1 MADEDESFL
10 SSAIGGTAVQ
20 GPIAELFDVTP
31 VDRDEG
37 RRIMDAGDASAL
49 VILPAGLQEAVLGRG
64 TAEIQLVTNP
74 SQRILPGMIEEAL
87 EIAVELAFY
96 GERLLGGPARRILD
110 GPPGGGDFFSNA
122 AVAELSTAIN
132 TRLQELGDTLS
143 PPVLTVEYADPPDAD
158 ETDAPQSVTDTGV
171 IFLPGMIFMSIL
183 FTAQGMSGDVWT
195 EKRLGTLRRAASA
208 PPPMAAVLAGKL
220 LAGGALVGVVA
231 VVGVAVGMVL
241 LDLPPLHAPLAVLWI
256 TFAGTVMLSYFVLL
270 QLLASGQQAGNLL
283 STLVLFPLVMLGG
296 SFFPFEAMPEWMAAI
311 GRWTPNGLALVH
323 LAGNQA
329 VLTFDRRGEDL
340 NRVYDQ
346 LRVGR
351 AVYTVLADLAAASLL
366 DGEPSP
372 EAFAALA
379 AAPRTVTLQVS
390 PAGRRETPPTGYS
403 QAIPGTM
410 VMFTM
415 LVLLSSGGTQ
425 LVIERKEGLLRRL
438 ASTPVRPASVVAGKW
453 TARMALGLVQVGFAM
468 LLGRVLFGMD
478 WGAAVGMVGL
488 VLAAWAAFNASLA
501 LLLGNFART
510 EGQMAGI
517 GMLGTMALAALG
529 GCWWPIEITPA
540 WMQALALWL
549 PTGWTMDAL
558 HKLVSFGYGPAAALP
573 HVAALATGALLCA
586 AAAARTFRY
595 Q

>member
-1 MADEDESFL
+1 MTGRFVAATALKDVRRQLADPVGLLTWMGLPLVIGGLIVLVSGSGGSPRGRLLVADEDESFL

-122 AVAELSTAIN
+122 AVAVLSTAVN

-158 ETDAPQSVTDTGV
+158 ETDAPQSVTDIGV

-323 LAGNQA
+323 LKEIVAARPDAPG
-329 VLTFDRRGEDL
+329 L
-340 NRVYDQ
+340 
-346 LRVGR
+346 
-351 AVYTVLADLAAASLL
+351 LAAALGIGL
-366 DGEPSP
+366 PAIA
-372 EAFAALA
+372 AFA
-379 AAPRTVTLQVS
+379 
-390 PAGRRETPPTGYS
+390 
-403 QAIPGTM
+403 
-410 VMFTM
+410 
-415 LVLLSSGGTQ
+415 LS
-425 LVIERKEGLLRRL
+425 VRRL
-438 ASTPVRPASVVAGKW
+438 RG
-453 TARMALGLVQVGFAM
+453 GFLV
-468 LLGRVLFGMD
+468 
-478 WGAAVGMVGL
+478 
-488 VLAAWAAFNASLA
+488 N
-501 LLLGNFART
+501 
-510 EGQMAGI
+510 
-517 GMLGTMALAALG
+517 
-529 GCWWPIEITPA
+529 
-540 WMQALALWL
+540 
-549 PTGWTMDAL
+549 
-558 HKLVSFGYGPAAALP
+558 
-573 HVAALATGALLCA
+573 
-586 AAAARTFRY
+586 
-595 Q
+595 